1 MRGAS
6 KRERLVALFY
16 RNSAGSEP
24 VSQWLKTLSLEA
36 QRLIGQDI
44 ATLELGWEGMP
55 PPCLSVASRQ
65 GLWQIRSSL
74 REDGMARVLTSFHEG
89 QMVLLHGFVKAHET
103 DRDLDLAVKRLQ
115 EVRNNGKR
123 SARHLGSSF
132 ESHLGKTNLY
142 QEVTLIAWKRVLA
155 SEVAE
160 AMRKDGISKSDMA
173 KRMNTSRSQL
183 NRLLDPDNPNVLLE
197 TIQKAAA
204 AIGKRLS
211 ISLIDELR
219 P

>member
-1 MRGAS
+1 VRGAS
-6 KRERLVALFY
+6 KREPLVALFY
-16 RNSAGSEP
+16 RSSAGWEP
-24 VSQWLKTLSLEA
+24 VREWLKSMSLEA
-36 QRLIGQDI
+36 QRFIGQDI

-55 PPCLSVASRQ
+55 PSCLSVASRQ
-65 GLWQIRSSL
+65 GLWQIRSTL
-74 REDGMARVLTSFHEG
+74 LENRIARVLASFHAG
-89 QMVLLHGFVKAHET
+89 QMILLHGFVKAHET
-103 DRDLDLAVKRLQ
+103 DGDLDLAVKRQQ
-115 EVRNNGKR
+115 EVKNNGKR

-155 SEVAE
+155 WEVAE
-160 AMRKDGISKSDMA
+160 AMRKEGISKSEMA

-183 NRLLDPDNPNVLLE
+183 DRLLDPDNPNVLLE
-197 TIQKAAA
+197 TVQKAAA

-211 ISLIDELR
+211 ISLIDASR